1 MARQRFETTE
11 MLELEHAARQTIIDK
26 TGRRID
32 KLSDMLWGVDWV
44 IYTDDKVSHFAEFKR
59 RYNAKDAYP
68 DIRLCAMKYSK
79 LRKYAEDFQLRC
91 SYFIVEFD
99 DAFVA
104 IEIGPQDN
112 IPKHLVPF
120 GRSSESARRI
130 RGSALRCDPAKP
142 LPIDKNQRYL
152 NIVNESVY
160 YPDYIRILIF
170 NINGTGRE
178 K

>member
-11 MLELEHAARQTIIDK
+11 MLELEHAARQTIIEK

-59 RYNAKDAYP
+59 RYNDKDAYP

-99 DAFVA
+99 DAYVA

-112 IPKHLVPF
+112 IPKNLVPF
-120 GRSSESARRI
+120 GRSSNHRDEFEVQP
-130 RGSALRCDPAKP
+130 C
-142 LPIDKNQRYL
+142 
-152 NIVNESVY
+152 IVIPRNHF
-160 YPDYIRILIF
+160 RLIK
-170 NINGTGRE
+170 I
-178 K
+178 KDI